1 MSEPFIGEIR
11 LLPYTF
17 APYGWEACN
26 GQLLS
31 VSQYQSLFALI
42 GTTFG
47 GDGTNNFGVPDL
59 RARTA
64 IGFGNGP
71 GLTPRSVGQTGGE
84 NSVTLSIN
92 QLPPH
97 THVLQGSSAT
107 QSGGVLTNAL
117 FANLGGRTSGY
128 TSYAAGPN
136 VVSLNN
142 ASIQSIGSSQSHEN
156 RQPFLAVQ
164 YCIATEGIW
173 PTRP

>member
-1 MSEPFIGEIR
+1 MSEPFVGEIR
-11 LLPYTF
+11 LMPYTF
-17 APYGWEACN
+17 APYGWAACD

-31 VSQYQSLFALI
+31 VIQYQTLFALI

-47 GDGTNNFGVPDL
+47 GDGTTTFGVPDL

-71 GLTPRSVGQTGGE
+71 GLTHRAVGQTGGE
-84 NSVTLSIN
+84 NSVTLNIN

-97 THVLQGSSAT
+97 THVLQASSAA

-128 TSYAAGPN
+128 ASYAAGPN

-142 ASIQSIGSSQSHEN
+142 ASIQSMGSSQSHEN

-164 YCIATEGIW
+164 YCIATEGIF
-173 PTRP
+173 PVRP

>member
-17 APYGWEACN
+17 APYGWVACE
-26 GQLLS
+26 GQLLPI
-31 VSQYQSLFALI
+31 SQYQTLFSLI

-47 GDGTNNFGVPDL
+47 GDGTTTFGVPDL

-64 IGFGNGP
+64 MDAGSGP
-71 GLTPRSVGQTGGE
+71 GLTPRALGQTGGE